1 MRLRRG
7 QVLENPQRL
16 CPQLAQLGVDVVGA
30 GLLGW
35 VREYSA
41 CWDRVGRVEEGLG
54 GLASKARRH
63 CAPYNLGKSSGF
75 CC

>member
-1 MRLRRG
+1 MNRDD
-7 QVLENPQRL
+7 
-16 CPQLAQLGVDVVGA
+16 LAQLGVDVVGA

-54 GLASKARRH
+54 GAGPKRDDRLWPQQLDFPR
-63 CAPYNLGKSSGF
+63 
-75 CC
+75 